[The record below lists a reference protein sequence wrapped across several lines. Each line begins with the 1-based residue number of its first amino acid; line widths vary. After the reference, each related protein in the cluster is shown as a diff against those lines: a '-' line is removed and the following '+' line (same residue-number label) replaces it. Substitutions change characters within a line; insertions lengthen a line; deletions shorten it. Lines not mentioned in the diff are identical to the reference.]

1 MVCSAL
7 RCQAWEFL
15 SSLVLTWLHLDRSVC
30 VYGCVRVCVC
40 AWASECLATRSG
52 HCAVPS
58 SGIVLFH
65 NLTVNKVG
73 RYVLSFR
80 HEEIMPGD
88 GRRVVYTH
96 QDSVSFQIIPG
107 RAESLAVVD
116 QPSTVFLGNITGDEA
131 ALLSPQL
138 SCAYSDNQRNS
149 IPIGDTGKHSL
160 CSKTHARNACAHTS
174 LLLRAHLF
182 AAAHSPCIEKHAIH
196 VQTDVRCRG
205 VPYWG

>member
-96 QDSVSFQIIPG
+96 QDSVSFQIIVPQYSDCEAGNAGPVDGACAPCAPG
-107 RAESLAVVD
+107 I
-116 QPSTVFLGNITGDEA
+116 PSTLFTA
-131 ALLSPQL
+131 P
-138 SCAYSDNQRNS
+138 
-149 IPIGDTGKHSL
+149 
-160 CSKTHARNACAHTS
+160 
-174 LLLRAHLF
+174 RA
-182 AAAHSPCIEKHAIH
+182 
-196 VQTDVRCRG
+196 
-205 VPYWG
+205 